1 MNKETGKVQTGMVEV
16 FNFSQERK
24 PVRVCAINGAPW
36 FVAKDVCEVLGISKY
51 RDSVA
56 ALDEDE
62 RGSVLMDTLGGKQ
75 QMAAINESGLYHL
88 IFQSRKAE
96 ARKFRKWVTGEV
108 LPSIRRK
115 GYYGQP
121 KGDGDY
127 LDARDIPY
135 GRVGFLGSEVRTID
149 VEGTRWYSVNDIH
162 AAMGSRTDSTQA
174 ARQLNARQPLAR
186 KILAYGATQPA
197 WHTTLLGMRLL
208 MSGCRKEL
216 PGRSRQLTID
226 FNGKEARP

>member
-1 MNKETGKVQTGMVEV
+1 MVEV
-16 FNFSQERK
+16 FNFSQEK
-24 PVRVCAINGAPW
+24 TPVRVQLIDGEPW
-36 FVAKDVCEVLGISKY
+36 FVATDVCQILGISNN
-51 RDSVA
+51 RDAISR
-56 ALDEDE
+56 LDEDE
-62 RGSVLMDTLGGKQ
+62 KMDGVGITDTMGRKNKLS
-75 QMAAINESGLYHL
+75 IVSESGLYHL

-115 GYYGQP
+115 GYYGML
-121 KGDGDY
+121 KGDDDY

-135 GRVGFLGSEVRTID
+135 GRIGILGSEVRTID

-162 AAMGSRTDSTQA
+162 SAIGSSTESTQA
-174 ARQLNARQPLAR
+174 ARRLNARQPLAR
-186 KILAYGATQPA
+186 KILTYGATQPT

-226 FNGKEARP
+226 FDGKEARP

>member
-1 MNKETGKVQTGMVEV
+1 MVEV
-16 FNFSQERK
+16 FNFSQEK
-24 PVRVCAINGAPW
+24 TPVRVQLIDGEPW
-36 FVAKDVCEVLGISKY
+36 FVATDVCQILGISNN
-51 RDSVA
+51 RDAISR
-56 ALDEDE
+56 LDEDE
-62 RGSVLMDTLGGKQ
+62 KMDGVGITDTMGRKNKLS
-75 QMAAINESGLYHL
+75 IVSESGLYHL

-115 GYYGQP
+115 GYYGML
-121 KGDGDY
+121 KGEDDY

-162 AAMGSRTDSTQA
+162 SAIGSRTDSTQA
-174 ARQLNARQPLAR
+174 ARRLNARQPLAR
-186 KILAYGATQPA
+186 KILTYGATQPA
-197 WHTTLLGMRLL
+197 WHTTLMGMRLL

-226 FNGKEARP
+226 FDGKEARP